1 MFDIDQNNNI
11 IIQDPAILL
20 IKEFKKLWDKDK
32 SKDKGEALKV
42 FAYIYLKNDFKSD
55 YRKGHTQEELP
66 MVLRDALGFDK
77 KWKAD
82 ADIIAAETAYS
93 ESKVTKS
100 LKMLLAAESALEQ
113 ITKYFL
119 EFKIDSI
126 EEDRKADAINKLKNN
141 LKDIDEVVSRIEA
154 AKDRIAKEEESK
166 KLSGV
171 KVLSSRELPKSKRK

>member
-1 MFDIDQNNNI
+1 
-11 IIQDPAILL
+11 
-20 IKEFKKLWDKDK
+20 
-32 SKDKGEALKV
+32 
-42 FAYIYLKNDFKSD
+42 
-55 YRKGHTQEELP
+55 
-66 MVLRDALGFDK
+66 
-77 KWKAD
+77 
-82 ADIIAAETAYS
+82 
-93 ESKVTKS
+93 
-100 LKMLLAAESALEQ
+100 MLLAAESALEQ